1 MILIDI
7 VKRED
12 NPVYQALQIDN
23 LERQYGFLQSIIK
36 AAISLNLPI
45 FSSEIIKAL
54 NAHAIACLHE
64 CAGQYRQCQ
73 VHVGTGCDRYNPP
86 HHDDVGGM
94 MDDFV
99 EEVEGLWDGTNALLL
114 ASFVLWK
121 LNAIH
126 PFVNGN
132 GRTARAICYYVLCV
146 KSNGLLPGAKILP
159 ELIRENRDEYVRIL
173 KTTDKLNSEKDPKF
187 MRDMCLFIS
196 RLVGEQLGPVKNR

>member
-1 MILIDI
+1 
-7 VKRED
+7 
-12 NPVYQALQIDN
+12 
-23 LERQYGFLQSIIK
+23 
-36 AAISLNLPI
+36 
-45 FSSEIIKAL
+45 
-54 NAHAIACLHE
+54 
-64 CAGQYRQCQ
+64 
-73 VHVGTGCDRYNPP
+73 
-86 HHDDVGGM
+86 